1 MRLLECELSQ
11 AGIRM
16 PDLWSLVNA
25 RDGGEGFWSDLA
37 RQNRRMLKTIA
48 EFSMQQWREQYVKV
62 GWHQA
67 DPDGRVDQ
75 CNGYYVRKSWA
86 TAVGPL
92 ENVRVPRCRHPG
104 LTERMKAKIG
114 DGLGQVAEQ
123 VTEMLIAGVSTRRVG
138 PLLERIIGLPVSAG
152 AASEL
157 AKKLDAEAAA
167 FHSRPVKDNY
177 VYLRLDGVYLKAR
190 GEKVSPTRRRKFKP
204 RKRIVLV
211 AYGVTDRGINELIDF
226 TIADSESADACGKFL
241 WNLYHRGLH
250 GAKLKLIVSDRGGG
264 LTAAAEEVW
273 PMVAKQ
279 ACWFHKIANV
289 LKHFYK
295 ADQAEC
301 MGGLRAIYDAANGK
315 AARAAWREWATRWRG
330 KYPKAVACV
339 EKDLD
344 RLLAVYALPKAHWKM
359 MRTTNAIERCF
370 REVRRRTDAIGTFL
384 DDASINRLV
393 YGLFAYLND
402 KRAGVVCQA
411 FKKSKLAA

>member
-1 MRLLECELSQ
+1 MRLLACELSSV
-11 AGIRM
+11 GMRM
-16 PDLWSLVNA
+16 PDLWSLVNSG
-25 RDGGEGFWSDLA
+25 DGGEGFWSDLS
-37 RQNRRMLKTIA
+37 RQNRRMLKVIA
-48 EFSMQQWREQYVKV
+48 EASMQQWREQYVKV
-62 GWHQA
+62 RWHQA

-75 CNGYYVRKSWA
+75 CNGYYVRKSWP
-86 TAVGPL
+86 TVVGPL
-92 ENVRVPRCRHPG
+92 ENVRVPRCRHKG
-104 LTERMKAKIG
+104 LNERMKAKIG
-114 DGLGQVAEQ
+114 DGLGQVAGQ

-157 AKKLDAEAAA
+157 ARKLDAEAAM
-167 FHSRPVKDNY
+167 FHSRPVKDDY
-177 VYLRLDGVYLKAR
+177 VYLRLDGIHLKAR
-190 GEKVSPTRRRKFKP
+190 GAKVSPTRRRKFKP

-211 AYGVTDRGINELIDF
+211 AYGVTAAGVNELIAY
-226 TIADSESADACGKFL
+226 TIVDSESADACGKFL

-250 GAKLKLIVSDRGGG
+250 GSKLKLIVSDRGGG

-273 PMVAKQ
+273 PMAPKQ

-295 ADQAEC
+295 DDQPEC
-301 MGGLRAIYDAANGK
+301 MGGLRAIYAAANGQ
-315 AARAAWREWATRWRG
+315 AARSAWREWSGHWRR

-339 EKDLD
+339 QKDLE

-393 YGLFAYLND
+393 YGLFAYLNAR
-402 KRAGVVCQA
+402 RAGVVCKA